1 MKETWL
7 AGSSQHITI
16 RIHGHLPDRY
26 ITDFEGMLLSRLG
39 SGETVISGEV
49 RDQAQLFG
57 LLIRIRDL
65 GIPLLAISCCNPQNI
80 TEEIDNDENN

>member
-7 AGSSQHITI
+7 AGNPQHITI
-16 RIHGHLPDRY
+16 RIHGHLPDHY
-26 ITDFEGMLLSRLG
+26 IADFEGMLVSRLG

-65 GIPLLAISCCNPQNI
+65 GIPLLEISCCNPQNI
-80 TEEIDNDENN
+80 TEEINNDKNN